1 MVGLSQDAMAMWC
14 NVSMQPLIDAYNDII
29 HLNMSVS
36 RHIMI
41 EWRFGKK
48 IFVCSSDEINIRS
61 QSKFNRFCHLVAL
74 LLHKESC
81 LIPALSLIPV
91 LSYMLSLHQMGP
103 LTGNATAERIVKIVQ
118 SFYQASINHTL
129 VTQRLIMNFS
139 SLFSVWMGQP
149 LNPGAQHHWYKQLQ
163 SLNVENR

>member
-1 MVGLSQDAMAMWC
+1 MICSDVLKVWKPVGAMVGLSQDAMAMWC

-41 EWRFGKK
+41 GWRFGKK

-74 LLHKESC
+74 LLHKE
-81 LIPALSLIPV
+81 
-91 LSYMLSLHQMGP
+91 
-103 LTGNATAERIVKIVQ
+103 
-118 SFYQASINHTL
+118 
-129 VTQRLIMNFS
+129 
-139 SLFSVWMGQP
+139 
-149 LNPGAQHHWYKQLQ
+149 
-163 SLNVENR
+163 

>member
-1 MVGLSQDAMAMWC
+1 MVGLSQDALAMWC

-36 RHIMI
+36 RQST
-41 EWRFGKK
+41 F
-48 IFVCSSDEINIRS
+48 NI
-61 QSKFNRFCHLVAL
+61 FCHLVAL

-81 LIPALSLIPV
+81 LIPV
-91 LSYMLSLHQMGP
+91 LSCMLSLHQMGP
-103 LTGNATAERIVKIVQ
+103 LTGNATAARIVKIVQ

-139 SLFSVWMGQP
+139 SLFSVLMGQP
-149 LNPGAQHHWYKQLQ
+149 LSPGAQHHWYKQLQ
-163 SLNVENR
+163 SLYVENR